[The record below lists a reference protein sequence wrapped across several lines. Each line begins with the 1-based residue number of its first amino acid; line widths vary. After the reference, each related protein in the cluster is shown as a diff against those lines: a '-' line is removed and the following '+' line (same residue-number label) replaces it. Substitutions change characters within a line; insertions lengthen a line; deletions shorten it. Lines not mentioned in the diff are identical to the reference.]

1 LIKPYVVGENED
13 DGSFSASLTNPTN
26 YQTTL
31 SNEDLIDAGYLYDT
45 ITGSLETEDLA
56 WDTSTS
62 WRLQPA
68 TIIEPGYTG
77 VNAKTINYIG
87 NIEDVDRSLEL
98 ADANSNGGHYIKLQ
112 FWLLS
117 QAETEQVI
125 ELSNVSISAS
135 NEEGSNP
142 ADLNEVVNATRLAVW
157 LDDTVYGT
165 INGDTP
171 VEGDVYVFG
180 MDIDYDYEFLSN
192 IAGYATE
199 SVTDSGLINPLA
211 PFNQLSDLDNNP
223 VGSLPANHFNGAVS
237 TQDIFVI
244 EPEVPTLATVLIYI
258 EGWDSDADNNIVK
271 AKFNVGFVFRYGT
284 LDDDE

>member
-1 LIKPYVVGENED
+1 MKTLKTKVILSGIVLIFAFIATIGTTFAWFTISTTATVESMELNVSAAENILIKPYVVGENED
-13 DGSFSASLTNPTN
+13 DGSFGSSLTNPAN

-77 VNAKTINYIG
+77 VDAKTINYIG
-87 NIEDVDRSLEL
+87 NIDDVDKSLEL

-125 ELSNVSISAS
+125 DGALKTHLV
-135 NEEGSNP
+135 P
-142 ADLNEVVNATRLAVW
+142 D
-157 LDDTVYGT
+157 
-165 INGDTP
+165 P
-171 VEGDVYVFG
+171 VRG
-180 MDIDYDYEFLSN
+180 FLS
-192 IAGYATE
+192 
-199 SVTDSGLINPLA
+199 
-211 PFNQLSDLDNNP
+211 PFLQAFIGQCVHP
-223 VGSLPANHFNGAVS
+223 VL
-237 TQDIFVI
+237 
-244 EPEVPTLATVLIYI
+244 
-258 EGWDSDADNNIVK
+258 
-271 AKFNVGFVFRYGT
+271 VGCKHPFSRPK
-284 LDDDE
+284 